1 MISLQNLVAKAS
13 QINKKIAKEMA
24 SRKLV
29 NEELVEHETWTQEE
43 ADRLDAMWEAKKVKF
58 CTEAYIKDIQTA
70 LVLRDAVRK
79 LEEETGETLLHVPQ
93 GSKQAY
99 FITVRPDTRKVSLHQ
114 FYNDVRKFV
123 DRKCFIEYKL
133 SFEQKGVSDETLGDG
148 FHVHIVASMKQRSK
162 GEVLRDTVNTFKG
175 YTLANCVQVHTTRNP
190 AELVEN
196 YLVNYQSDD
205 GHKAPTQ
212 QWDAAWRAREGLAN
226 LYKSP
231 DGMPIKSISASLQ
244 KVTTTV
250 TF

>member
-1 MISLQNLVAKAS
+1 MISLQNLVAKGS
-13 QINKKIAKEMA
+13 QIN
-24 SRKLV
+24 RKLAKALASYKET
-29 NEELVEHETWTQEE
+29 NDSLLEHEDITEE
-43 ADRLDAMWEAKKVKF
+43 EYEARNKSFRDIRVNAATK
-58 CTEAYIKDIQTA
+58 AYIEDIKVA

-79 LEEETGETLLHVPQ
+79 LEEETGEQLLHVPQ

-99 FITVRPDTRKVSLHQ
+99 YITVRPDTKKVGFVE

-123 DRKCFIEYKL
+123 ERKCFIDYKVT
-133 SFEQKGVSDETLGDG
+133 FEQVGVTEETLGED
-148 FHVHIVASMKQRSK
+148 FHVNIVAQMKQRSK
-162 GEVLRDTVNTFKG
+162 GEVLRDTVNTFKR
-175 YTLANCVQVHTTRNP
+175 YTIANAIQVQTTRNP
-190 AELVEN
+190 DEVVEN
-196 YLVNYQSDD
+196 YLVNYESKD

-212 QWDAAWRAREGLAN
+212 QWDAAWRVREGLAN

>member
-29 NEELVEHETWTQEE
+29 NESLVEHEEITQEE
-43 ADRLDAMWEAKKVKF
+43 ADRINALSEAKKVKF

-79 LEEETGETLLHVPQ
+79 LEEETGEQLLHVPQ

-99 FITVRPDTRKVSLHQ
+99 YITVRPDTKKVGFVE

-123 DRKCFIEYKL
+123 ERKCFIDYKVT
-133 SFEQKGVSDETLGDG
+133 FEQVGVTEETLGEG
-148 FHVHIVASMKQRSK
+148 FHVNIVASMKQRSK
-162 GEVLRDTVNTFKG
+162 GEVLRDTINTFKR
-175 YTLANCVQVHTTRNP
+175 YTIANAIQVQTTRNP
-190 AELVEN
+190 DEVVEN
-196 YLVNYQSDD
+196 YLVNYESKD

-212 QWDAAWRAREGLAN
+212 QWDAAWRVREGLAN